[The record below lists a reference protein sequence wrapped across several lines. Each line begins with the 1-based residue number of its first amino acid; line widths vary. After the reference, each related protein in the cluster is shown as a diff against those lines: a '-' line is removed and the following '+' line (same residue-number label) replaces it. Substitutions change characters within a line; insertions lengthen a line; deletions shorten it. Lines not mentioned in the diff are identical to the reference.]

1 MATTYLQV
9 PLPVQTTSPPDV
21 VGWLTQG
28 LQGLDTVLGTGS
40 KPITVAVATAV
51 GQPLRRDA
59 VLYGPVA
66 SVPATLATGQMFL
79 GY

>member
-28 LQGLDTVLGTGS
+28 IQGLDTVLGTGS

-51 GQPLRRDA
+51 GQPLRRDQI
-59 VLYGPVA
+59 LYGTVA
-66 SVPATLATGQMFL
+66 SLPATLPVGTLFC